1 MTYQTAT
8 SMNTNISVW
17 IRNKK
22 EHLNHYLG
30 IFILYNDCHPVQ
42 WLPSCKFYDYNEYV
56 WYDGNLG

>member
-17 IRNKK
+17 IQNKK

-42 WLPSCKFYDYNEYV
+42 
-56 WYDGNLG
+56 